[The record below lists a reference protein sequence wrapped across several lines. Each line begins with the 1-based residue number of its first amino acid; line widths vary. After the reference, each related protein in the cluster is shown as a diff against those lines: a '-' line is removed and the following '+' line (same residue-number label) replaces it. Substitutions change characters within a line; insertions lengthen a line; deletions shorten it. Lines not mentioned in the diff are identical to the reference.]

1 MAERGSILLF
11 TYRGIP
17 VRIHWSFGLLL
28 IWVWYTG
35 MRHGMDWPAI
45 GVLGLLILSLFAC
58 VVLHE
63 FGHALT
69 AKRFGINTKDIIL
82 SPIGGVARL
91 NKIPEKPSQE
101 LLVALAGPAVNV
113 VIAFLLG
120 LIAWMLLPSG
130 VQINGDSETAVF
142 WIGNY
147 IPLLFWMNLYLVL
160 FNMIPAFPMDGG
172 RVLRALLAWKMGR
185 LKATTWAAGIGRG
198 LAILFVV
205 FAIWQ
210 EELFLGL
217 IGLFVY
223 FMASQELKMVKS
235 EHLYRRFTAGEVT
248 RSRFTLLSQDMLIS
262 EAIGFLQHSLETNFP
277 LTEENG
283 RIASYVK
290 AQDLLKAQASGHSG
304 LSVTF
309 VARPVS
315 GYVRQETA
323 LPDIFP
329 FFQRDQQALLV
340 VLDEQGSIKGILDRD
355 QIDHVLYWSQ
365 RHGGFPP
372 AAPPIVESQSL

>member
-11 TYRGIP
+11 TFRGIP

-35 MRHGMDWPAI
+35 MSHGMDWPAI
-45 GVLGLLILSLFAC
+45 GVLALLILSLFAC

-69 AKRFGINTKDIIL
+69 AKRFGIDTKDIIL

-113 VIAFLLG
+113 VIAIILG
-120 LIAWMLLPSG
+120 LIAWIVLPSG

-142 WIGNY
+142 WIGNS

-172 RVLRALLAWKMGR
+172 RVLRSLLAMRIGR
-185 LKATTWAAGIGRG
+185 LNATKWAAGIGRG
-198 LAILFVV
+198 LAILFIV

-235 EHLYRRFTAGEVT
+235 DYLYRRFTAGEVT
-248 RSRFTLLSQDMLIS
+248 RSRFTLLPQHTLIS
-262 EAIGFLQHSLETNFP
+262 EAIGFLQHSLETHFP
-277 LTEENG
+277 LEEESG
-283 RIASYVK
+283 RIVAYVR

-304 LSVTF
+304 MSVSF

-315 GYVRQETA
+315 GFVRQDTA
-323 LPDIFP
+323 LPDVFP
-329 FFQRDQQALLV
+329 FFQRDKEALLV
-340 VLDEQGSIKGILDRD
+340 VLEDQGGIKGILDRD

-365 RHGGFPP
+365 RHGGFPTSP
-372 AAPPIVESQSL
+372 SVVKSESL